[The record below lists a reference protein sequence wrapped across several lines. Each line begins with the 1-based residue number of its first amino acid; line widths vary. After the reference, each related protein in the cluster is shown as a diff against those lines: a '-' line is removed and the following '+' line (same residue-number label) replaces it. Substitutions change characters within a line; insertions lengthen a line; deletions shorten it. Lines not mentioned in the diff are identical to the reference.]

1 MKLNTIWILAIFL
14 LPLAIYS
21 ALDFR
26 HNASNVSVAGNV
38 KPRMVM
44 ITSTMCGECVK
55 MKKVLEHVQ
64 PSYQNAISF
73 ERYDANQSGAKTYVE
88 KYNITLVPTL
98 MFFKKDGG
106 LYKKIEG
113 SIPQAEL
120 ERYLKELE

>member
-21 ALDFR
+21 ALDFS
-26 HNASNVSVAGNV
+26 HNASMFSEAGNV

-55 MKKVLEHVQ
+55 MKKVLGKVQ
-64 PSYQNAISF
+64 PSYQDKITF
-73 ERYDANQSGAKTYVE
+73 ERYEANQTGAQPYID

-113 SIPQAEL
+113 SIPQSEL
-120 ERYLKELE
+120 ENYLKELK

>member
-21 ALDFR
+21 VLDFK

-55 MKKVLEHVQ
+55 MKKVLDKIQ
-64 PSYQNAISF
+64 PSYQDKISF
-73 ERYDANQSGAKTYVE
+73 ERYDANQSGAQPYVE
-88 KYNITLVPTL
+88 KYNITLVPT
-98 MFFKKDGG
+98 MIFFKKDGK

-113 SIPQAEL
+113 SIPQSEL
-120 ERYLKELE
+120 ENYLQELK

>member
-21 ALDFR
+21 VLDFK

-55 MKKVLEHVQ
+55 MKKVLEKVQ
-64 PSYQNAISF
+64 PSYQNEITF
-73 ERYDANQSGAKTYVE
+73 ERYDANQSGAQPYVE
-88 KYNITLVPTL
+88 KYNITLVPTM
-98 MFFKKDGG
+98 MFFKKDGK
-106 LYKKIEG
+106 LNKKIEG
-113 SIPQAEL
+113 SIPQSEL
-120 ERYLKELE
+120 ENYLNALK

>member
-14 LPLAIYS
+14 VPLAIYS

-26 HNASNVSVAGNV
+26 HNTSNVSVAGNV

-44 ITSTMCGECVK
+44 ITSTMCSECVK
-55 MKKVLEHVQ
+55 MKKVLEKVQ
-64 PSYQNAISF
+64 PSYQNEITF
-73 ERYDANQSGAKTYVE
+73 ERYEANQSGAQPYID
-88 KYNITLVPTL
+88 KYNITLVPTM

-113 SIPQAEL
+113 SIPQPEL
-120 ERYLKELE
+120 EKYLKDLK

>member
-26 HNASNVSVAGNV
+26 HNMSNVSQAGGV

-55 MKKVLEHVQ
+55 MKKVLGHVQ
-64 PSYQNAISF
+64 PSYQNDISF
-73 ERYDANQSGAKTYVE
+73 EKYDANQPGAQPYVE

-98 MFFKKDGG
+98 IFFKKDGG

-120 ERYLKELE
+120 ETYLNGLK